1 MPALQICR
9 GCGVLSYFAAAYVQG
24 RVLLQNKRLRFS
36 GNIDETRFPVLGGIA
51 FFLRSRRY
59 RCLGMTAGRYEI
71 FYFAYARQDKDQKGG
86 KQASEGQY
94 AVWASHKKNQN
105 CCMSTRCL

>member
-1 MPALQICR
+1 MPTLQICR

-71 FYFAYARQDKDQKGG
+71 FYFAYARQNKDQKGG

-94 AVWASHKKNQN
+94 AVWVTHKKNQN
-105 CCMSTRCL
+105 